1 MSDTLKRI
9 VVRVARAAWKVC
21 STCGSCPHALKR
33 VAILVGLAAL
43 LSPGSAA
50 VAAPQNQTVEPPAQR
65 PVIFVRSSHAEPA
78 QVAPDGIVE
87 LFVELHNIGSAG
99 AVNVLV
105 TFASNNFV
113 PEGSSSLK
121 SVPGLQPDEHATVS
135 QRLRV
140 AAGTAGGSYGVTV
153 QLNYAD
159 GTGFTYSN
167 TETVGINVLAVTPT
181 PEAKA
186 GRPQLV
192 IETFTT
198 DPALPIPGQ
207 PFTLTVMLHN
217 SGTGAARNI
226 LLTNGAPSSYAPV
239 AAGNVVAVGNIGWQE
254 TLQVSVRLVADQAA
268 TAGLHTHPIALDYDN
283 WAAEH
288 YQSSQNIA
296 IELGE
301 APQTAQTAEPLVV
314 LDSYTVEPEPL
325 SPGQPF
331 TLTLTVHNVGGTAAR
346 RVTLAL
352 TGGSTEL
359 GKTAPIAP
367 LGTGNVKYLPAVEA
381 EAPGPA
387 TSQVTARFIV
397 DGAAN
402 AGVYLLTVGFEYSGS
417 GEKPLTRAE
426 QISLVVL
433 VQPQLAFNFYRPVG
447 VGQVGQLI
455 DLPIEIL
462 NIGRARLN
470 STDAELVS
478 DELQIQTPATYIGP
492 LDPGTSVTSEGQAIA
507 DSPGV
512 KRFVVRVH
520 YIDDFNRAQSYERAM
535 SVEVAAGV
543 EFGPEGP
550 GGPAGGPVIIPE
562 VSQRSFFVRL
572 VRGLLGLGSA

>member
-1 MSDTLKRI
+1 MSDILKRG
-9 VVRVARAAWKVC
+9 VLLLGLVALLMPW
-21 STCGSCPHALKR
+21 P
-33 VAILVGLAAL
+33 VALAA
-43 LSPGSAA
+43 PPA
-50 VAAPQNQTVEPPAQR
+50 QTQQPPAQR
-65 PVIFVRSSHAEPA
+65 PVIFVRSSHTEPA

-99 AVNVLV
+99 AIDVLV

-121 SVPGLQPDEHATVS
+121 SVPSLQPDEHATVS

-159 GTGFTYSN
+159 GTGFPYSH
-167 TETVGINVLAVTPT
+167 TETVGVNVLAITPT
-181 PEAKA
+181 PAPKA
-186 GRPQLV
+186 GQPQLV
-192 IETFTT
+192 IESFTT

-207 PFTLTVMLHN
+207 PFTLTLTLHN
-217 SGTGAARNI
+217 TGSGAARNI
-226 LLTNGAPSSYAPV
+226 LLTNGAPSPYAPV

-254 TLQVSVRLVADQAA
+254 TLQVTARLVADQGAA
-268 TAGLHTHPIALDYDN
+268 AGLHTHPIALDYDN
-283 WAAEH
+283 WAGGH
-288 YQSSQNIA
+288 FQSTQNIA
-296 IELGE
+296 IELDK
-301 APQTAQTAEPLVV
+301 APETAKIAEPLVV
-314 LDSYTVEPEPL
+314 LDSYSVEPETL

-331 TLTLTVHNVGGTAAR
+331 TLTLIVRNVGGAAAR
-346 RVTLAL
+346 RVTVAL

-367 LGTGNVKYLPAVEA
+367 LGTGNVKYLPAVQA
-381 EAPGPA
+381 EA
-387 TSQVTARFIV
+387 TDQVTARFIV

-402 AGVYLLTVGFEYSGS
+402 AGVYLLTVAFEYSGS

-433 VQPQLAFNFYRPVG
+433 VRPQLAFNFYRPVG
-447 VGQVGQLI
+447 AAVVGQPI
-455 DLPIEIL
+455 NLPIEIL
-462 NIGRARLN
+462 NIGRTRLN

-492 LDPGTSVTSEGQAIA
+492 LDPGTSVTSDGQAVA
-507 DSPGV
+507 ESPGV

-520 YIDDFNRAQSYERAM
+520 YIDDFNQAQIYERAM
-535 SVEVAAGV
+535 TVEVVGGGG
-543 EFGPEGP
+543 FGPAGP
-550 GGPAGGPVIIPE
+550 GGPAGGPVILPE
-562 VSQRSFFVRL
+562 APPRSFFVRL
-572 VRGLLGLGSA
+572 LRGLLGLGSA